1 MSQLGTRIKTLR
13 ENKNITLTAA
23 STALGCDSGL
33 LSKMERGQRAIPK
46 SSLDKLA
53 KYYKVEI
60 EELSTL
66 WLSDRIYSF
75 IKNEPTAKD
84 AIILAERQVEYVLS
98 RKSKL
103 PSLRDLKPKIKACIA
118 AVDEIK
124 TAFVFGSYAKGNQT
138 ESSDID
144 ILIEL
149 KNKNKFSYFDLL
161 ELKHQIEL
169 SIGITVDIGF
179 YKGLKGN
186 LNELVEPTLIKIYEC
201 RN

>member
-1 MSQLGTRIKTLR
+1 MSQLGTRVKTLR
-13 ENKNITLTAA
+13 ENKNITLIEAGKA
-23 STALGCDSGL
+23 IGCDSGL

-46 SSLDKLA
+46 NLLEKLA

-60 EELSTL
+60 EELNTL
-66 WLSDRIYSF
+66 WLCDRIYSV
-75 IKNEPTAKD
+75 IKDEPTAKD
-84 AIILAERQVEYVLS
+84 ALILAERQVEYSVS
-98 RKSKL
+98 RKLKV
-103 PSLRDLKPKIKACIA
+103 PSLKDLKGKIKACIA
-118 AVDEIK
+118 EVDEVK

-138 ESSDID
+138 NDSDID

-161 ELKHQIEL
+161 KLKHQIEL

>member
-1 MSQLGTRIKTLR
+1 MSQLGKRIKALR
-13 ENKNITLTAA
+13 ESKGITLADA
-23 STALGCDSGL
+23 SKSIGCDSGL

-46 SSLDKLA
+46 STIENLSKF
-53 KYYKVEI
+53 YKVEM
-60 EELSTL
+60 EELNTL

-75 IKNEPTAKD
+75 VKDEPSAKE
-84 AIILAERQVEYVLS
+84 ALVLAERQVEYVLS
-98 RKSKL
+98 KKSKL
-103 PSLRDLKPKIKACIA
+103 ATLNDFKPKIKSCIA
-118 AVDEIK
+118 QVEEIK
-124 TAFVFGSYAKGNQT
+124 TAFVFGSYAKGKQT
-138 ESSDID
+138 EASDID

-169 SIGITVDIGF
+169 KIGITVDIGF

>member
-13 ENKNITLTAA
+13 ENKNITLIEA
-23 STALGCDSGL
+23 SKAIGCDSGL
-33 LSKMERGQRAIPK
+33 LSKMERGHRAIPK
-46 SSLDKLA
+46 NFLDKLA

-60 EELSTL
+60 GELNTL
-66 WLSDRIYSF
+66 WLSDRIYSV
-75 IKNEPTAKD
+75 IKDEPTAKD
-84 AIILAERQVEYVLS
+84 ALILAERQVEYTIS
-98 RKSKL
+98 RKLKV
-103 PSLRDLKPKIKACIA
+103 PSLKDLKGKIKACIA
-118 AVDEIK
+118 EVDEIK
-124 TAFVFGSYAKGNQT
+124 AAFVFGSYAKGSQT
-138 ESSDID
+138 NDSDID

-161 ELKHQIEL
+161 ELKHQIEF

>member
-1 MSQLGTRIKTLR
+1 MTTIELINAALATVSDPELHRPLPELGMVESVAVNGATAELKILLTISGCPMQDRLR
-13 ENKNITLTAA
+13 SDITAA
-23 STALGCDSGL
+23 VIQVA
-33 LSKMERGQRAIPK
+33 
-46 SSLDKLA
+46 
-53 KYYKVEI
+53 EI
-60 EELSTL
+60 
-66 WLSDRIYSF
+66 
-75 IKNEPTAKD
+75 
-84 AIILAERQVEYVLS
+84 
-98 RKSKL
+98 
-103 PSLRDLKPKIKACIA
+103 
-118 AVDEIK
+118 DEVK

-138 ESSDID
+138 NDSDID

>member
-1 MSQLGTRIKTLR
+1 MSQLGTRVKTLR
-13 ENKNITLTAA
+13 ENKSITLIEA
-23 STALGCDSGL
+23 SKAIGCDSGL
-33 LSKMERGQRAIPK
+33 LSKMERGHRAIPK
-46 SSLDKLA
+46 NFLDKLA
-53 KYYKVEI
+53 NYYQVEI
-60 EELSTL
+60 GELNTL
-66 WLSDRIYSF
+66 WLSDRIYSV
-75 IKNEPTAKD
+75 IKDEPTAKD
-84 AIILAERQVEYVLS
+84 ALILAERQVEYTIS
-98 RKSKL
+98 RKLKV
-103 PSLRDLKPKIKACIA
+103 PSFKDLKGKIKACIA
-118 AVDEIK
+118 EVDEIK
-124 TAFVFGSYAKGNQT
+124 TAFVFGSYAKGSQT
-138 ESSDID
+138 NDSDID